1 MIIKKDYWRR
11 KMSEYKISGKDFDRL
26 TAFEKQI
33 LFDNLALRNEIHLII
48 RHLEIINKKHLKK
61 VKQ

>member
-1 MIIKKDYWRR
+1 MID
-11 KMSEYKISGKDFDRL
+11 YKISGKDFDRL

-61 VKQ
+61 VKKNV